1 MQAADKTPPGQCLPT
16 VVVGGGAGGL
26 ELVTRLCRR
35 LRGPGAGPGAAAPAG
50 VVLVDHSLGHLWKPR
65 LHEIAT
71 AMQSPVAAESSYLS
85 HAQVHGYRFELGSLQ
100 AIDLEQRS
108 LVLRALT
115 AADGQVVLPA
125 RSIPYGRLVLALG
138 SEENDFG
145 TPGAKAHCLF
155 LNTTQQAVKIRD
167 ALLVAALRL
176 AHGQQQTLSVL
187 IVGGGATGVEL
198 AAELRHAIDE
208 LQLYAQGLRPQQIT
222 LTVVEAADR
231 LLSAN
236 PVPLSDY
243 AASVL
248 RRQNVQLVLGEQVKG
263 VDASGVV
270 LGNGQRIEAQL
281 KIWTAGIQGPRV
293 LAAIPG
299 LPLSPS
305 GRVRV
310 DARLR
315 CTGLPDVYALGDCA
329 EWTDPA
335 TGKPAPYTAQV
346 AAAQA
351 RYLAKALAGQ
361 APDAAPFH
369 FQSGGAIVSLAE
381 HGATGNLTTRFGRD
395 SREHFIQGASARWL
409 YALLYRRHEVAIHG
423 WGRALARLAAQWLAQ
438 SYQPTVKLH

>member
-1 MQAADKTPPGQCLPT
+1 MDAAEPTPPPTPQLPL

-35 LRGPGAGPGAAAPAG
+35 LRGRRASAEAR
-50 VVLVDHSLGHLWKPR
+50 VVLVDHALAHLWKPR

-71 AMQSPVAAESSYLS
+71 AMQSPVDAESSYLS
-85 HAQVHGYRFELGSLQ
+85 HARVHGYRFELGALQ
-100 AIDLEQRS
+100 AIDWHERS
-108 LVLRALT
+108 IVLGELAG
-115 AADGQVVLPA
+115 ADGETIMPV
-125 RSIPYGRLVLALG
+125 RRIPYGCLVLALG

-145 TPGAKAHCLF
+145 TPGAKEHCLF
-155 LNTTQQAVKIRD
+155 LNTPQQAMKIRD

-176 AHGQQQTLSVL
+176 VHGQQQSLSVV

-208 LQLYAQGLRPQQIT
+208 LRLYAQGLRPQQIS

-236 PVPLSDY
+236 PLPLSEY
-243 AASVL
+243 AAAVL
-248 RRQNVQLVLGEQVKG
+248 RRQNVQLVLGERVSA
-263 VDASGVV
+263 VDAEGVV
-270 LGNGQRIEAQL
+270 LGNGQRMEAQL

-293 LAAIPG
+293 FAGMPG

-310 DARLR
+310 DAQLQ
-315 CTGLPDVYALGDCA
+315 CIGLPGVYALGDCA

-335 TGKPAPYTAQV
+335 TGKPAPYTAQI

-351 RYLAKALAGQ
+351 RYLAHALAGQ
-361 APDAAPFH
+361 ARNALPFQ
-369 FQSGGAIVSLAE
+369 FESSGAIVSLAE

-395 SREHFIQGASARWL
+395 SRDYFIQGASARWL
-409 YALLYRRHEVAIHG
+409 YEWLYRRHEVAIHG
-423 WGRALARLAAQWLAQ
+423 WSRASARLLAQWLAR
-438 SYQPTVKLH
+438 SYQPTIKLH

>member
-1 MQAADKTPPGQCLPT
+1 MQAVKQAPPAQQLPT

-26 ELVTRLCRR
+26 ELVARLCRR
-35 LRGPGAGPGAAAPAG
+35 LRGRGAAAQAG
-50 VVLVDHSLGHLWKPR
+50 VVLVDHSLGHPWEPR

-71 AMQSPVAAESSYLS
+71 AMQSPAAAESSYLS
-85 HAQVHGYRFELGSLQ
+85 HAQVHGYRFEWGSLQ
-100 AIDLEQRS
+100 AIDLERRS
-108 LVLRALT
+108 IVLREL
-115 AADGQVVLPA
+115 AAPNGQTILPVRQIA
-125 RSIPYGRLVLALG
+125 YGQLVLALG

-145 TPGAKAHCLF
+145 TPGAQAHCMF
-155 LNTTQQAVKIRD
+155 LNTTQQAVQIRD

-198 AAELRHAIDE
+198 AAELRHAIDQ
-208 LQLYAQGLRPQQIT
+208 LQLYMQGLRPQRIT

-248 RRQNVQLVLGEQVKG
+248 RRQNVQLVLGERVRA

-270 LGNGQRIEAQL
+270 LGSGQRMEAQP

-293 LAAIPG
+293 LAQMPG

-310 DARLR
+310 DARLH
-315 CTGLPDVYALGDCA
+315 CIGLPDVHALGDCA
-329 EWTDPA
+329 EWIDPA
-335 TGKPAPYTAQV
+335 TGKPAAYTAQV

-351 RYLAKALAGQ
+351 RYLAHALTGQ
-361 APDAAPFH
+361 ASSAAPFL
-369 FQSGGAIVSLAE
+369 FQSGGAIVSLAG
-381 HGATGNLTTRFGRD
+381 HGATGNLTTRFGQG
-395 SREHFIQGASARWL
+395 SQEHFIQGASARWL
-409 YALLYRRHEVAIHG
+409 YELLYRRHEAVVHG